1 MKKFQT
7 IGFFL
12 LSVIAIAAFL
22 QSCSKEESPGGPET
36 SLTELRLTSG
46 VVIHSKA
53 SYPQADV
60 QITEGE
66 EVMVYVDRASAE
78 AEQLYSQKMTADGA
92 GNLTGATTMYF
103 PENGDKVNIYALHT
117 NSAAVTAGS
126 FPTTFTHTV
135 STDQTTLD
143 AYVSSDLLY
152 AKAADIAK
160 TVNAVPLQFY
170 HQLSKLRVAIVA
182 KDGIGQEDISEI
194 TINGLKSSADVTL
207 SKEAAP
213 DFLTVTASG
222 DPKPIKIGSDLSSDF
237 SDENIRFNDAII
249 VPQELTAGTEFL
261 KISFAD
267 GKEVTSDLY
276 SGISFASG
284 KQYTIEITL
293 DKGLLSLAT
302 SVSDWVD
309 GEIVPINIDIT
320 SSFDPAFAKEL
331 QTRGYIPDANRILA
345 KDVADITELDVLGTY
360 DAVGELTSLKGIE
373 YFTSLKHLNCNYNKL
388 TSLDLSNNTVL
399 ESLNCA
405 DNELTSLDVSNNTAL
420 WLLNCSSNFLTLLDI
435 SNNVLLN
442 RLYCSSN
449 SLTTLDISS
458 NTSLRNLYCGSNKL
472 TSLNI
477 SNNKDLIELQC
488 SSNLLTELDI
498 SKNTALITLHCSS
511 NLLTKLDI
519 SYNTALRYL
528 GCVFNSLTSLDVS
541 NNAALENLFCGY
553 NSLTSLDIS
562 NNTTLKLF
570 ACHANLLTSLD
581 VSNNTALEHISCSNN
596 SLTSLDV
603 SKNTAL
609 WSLVCNSNKLTSL
622 DVSKNT
628 ALRSLVCNSNK
639 LTTLDVSNNTA
650 LTSLECYDNQLT
662 TLDVSNNTALT
673 SLECYDNQLTTLDV
687 SNNTALKW
695 LHCDSNQLTSLDVS
709 NNTALKWL
717 HCDSNQLTSLD
728 IRNNKLLV
736 NFSCYNNPGD
746 GTEFNVAAW
755 FGNDNIPAD
764 FEFSSQNWTYGDK
777 TISLNFYIPE

>member
-12 LSVIAIAAFL
+12 LSVIAIAVLL

-66 EVMVYVDRASAE
+66 GVMVYVDRASAE

-92 GNLTGATTMYF
+92 GNLTGVTTMYF

-182 KDGIGQEDISEI
+182 KEGIGQEDISEI

-222 DPKPIKIGSDLSSDF
+222 DPKPIKIGSDLSADF

-331 QTRGYIPDANRILA
+331 QTRGYIPDANRIYA
-345 KDVADITELDVLGTY
+345 KDVADITELDVSGRD
-360 DAVGELTSLKGIE
+360 DAIGELTSLKGIE
-373 YFTSLKHLNCNYNKL
+373 YFTSLKKLNCGGNKL
-388 TSLDLSNNTVL
+388 TELNISNNTDL
-399 ESLNCA
+399 E
-405 DNELTSLDVSNNTAL
+405 
-420 WLLNCSSNFLTLLDI
+420 F
-435 SNNVLLN
+435 
-442 RLYCSSN
+442 LYCSSN
-449 SLTTLDISS
+449 ELTTLDIS
-458 NTSLRNLYCGSNKL
+458 
-472 TSLNI
+472 
-477 SNNKDLIELQC
+477 
-488 SSNLLTELDI
+488 
-498 SKNTALITLHCSS
+498 
-511 NLLTKLDI
+511 
-519 SYNTALRYL
+519 
-528 GCVFNSLTSLDVS
+528 
-541 NNAALENLFCGY
+541 
-553 NSLTSLDIS
+553 
-562 NNTTLKLF
+562 
-570 ACHANLLTSLD
+570 
-581 VSNNTALEHISCSNN
+581 NNTALTKLVCTSNF
-596 SLTSLDV
+596 LTSLDV

-609 WSLVCNSNKLTSL
+609 TELWCGFNELTSL
-622 DVSKNT
+622 DVSNNI
-628 ALRSLVCNSNK
+628 ALEYLLCFRNS
-639 LTTLDVSNNTA
+639 
-650 LTSLECYDNQLT
+650 
-662 TLDVSNNTALT
+662 
-673 SLECYDNQLTTLDV
+673 
-687 SNNTALKW
+687 
-695 LHCDSNQLTSLDVS
+695 LTSLDVS
-709 NNTALKWL
+709 NNTALKSL
-717 HCDSNQLTSLD
+717 HCFSNPLTSLD
-728 IRNNKLLV
+728 IKNNTGLMELWCSSTSLTSLDVSKNIALVYLDCDSNSLSDLDISKNTALTHLLCSSNALVSLDISNNKLLEDL
-736 NFSCYNNPGD
+736 SCYDNPGD
-746 GTEFNVAAW
+746 GTQFNVAAW

>member
-12 LSVIAIAAFL
+12 LSVIAIAVLL
-22 QSCSKEESPGGPET
+22 QSCSKEESPDGPET
-36 SLTELRLTSG
+36 SLTKLRLTSG

-66 EVMVYVDRASAE
+66 GVMVYVDRASAE

-92 GNLTGATTMYF
+92 GNLTGTTTMYF

-222 DPKPIKIGSDLSSDF
+222 DPKPIRIGTDLSADF

-309 GEIVPINIDIT
+309 GEMVPINIDIT

-331 QTRGYIPDANRILA
+331 QARGYIPDANRILA

-373 YFTSLKHLNCNYNKL
+373 YFTSLKKLNCGGNKL
-388 TSLDLSNNTVL
+388 TELNISNNTDL
-399 ESLNCA
+399 E
-405 DNELTSLDVSNNTAL
+405 
-420 WLLNCSSNFLTLLDI
+420 F
-435 SNNVLLN
+435 
-442 RLYCSSN
+442 LYCSSN
-449 SLTTLDISS
+449 
-458 NTSLRNLYCGSNKL
+458 
-472 TSLNI
+472 
-477 SNNKDLIELQC
+477 E
-488 SSNLLTELDI
+488 
-498 SKNTALITLHCSS
+498 
-511 NLLTKLDI
+511 
-519 SYNTALRYL
+519 
-528 GCVFNSLTSLDVS
+528 
-541 NNAALENLFCGY
+541 
-553 NSLTSLDIS
+553 
-562 NNTTLKLF
+562 
-570 ACHANLLTSLD
+570 
-581 VSNNTALEHISCSNN
+581 
-596 SLTSLDV
+596 
-603 SKNTAL
+603 
-609 WSLVCNSNKLTSL
+609 
-622 DVSKNT
+622 
-628 ALRSLVCNSNK
+628 

-650 LTSLECYDNQLT
+650 LTKLVCTSNFLTSLDVSKNTALT
-662 TLDVSNNTALT
+662 ELWCGFNELTSLDVSNNIALEYLLCFRN
-673 SLECYDNQLTTLDV
+673 S
-687 SNNTALKW
+687 
-695 LHCDSNQLTSLDVS
+695 LTSLDVS
-709 NNTALKWL
+709 NNTALKSL
-717 HCDSNQLTSLD
+717 HCFSNPLTSLD
-728 IRNNKLLV
+728 IKNNTGLMELWCSSTSLTSLDVSKNIALVYLDCDSNSLSDLDISKNTALTHLLCSSNALVSLDISNNKLLEDLR
-736 NFSCYNNPGD
+736 CYDNPGD
-746 GTEFNVAAW
+746 GTKFNVAAW

-764 FEFSSQNWTYGDK
+764 FEFSYQNWTYGDK

>member
-12 LSVIAIAAFL
+12 LSAIAIAVLL
-22 QSCSKEESPGGPET
+22 QSCSKEESPGGPES
-36 SLTELRLTSG
+36 SLTELCLTSG

-60 QITEGE
+60 QIAEGE
-66 EVMVYVDRASAE
+66 GVMVYVDRASAE

-152 AKAADIAK
+152 AKAADISK

-182 KDGIGQEDISEI
+182 KDGIRHEDISEI

-222 DPKPIKIGSDLSSDF
+222 DPKPIRIGTDLSADF

-309 GEIVPINIDIT
+309 GEMVPINIDIT

-331 QTRGYIPDANRILA
+331 QARGYIPDANRILA

-373 YFTSLKHLNCNYNKL
+373 YFTSLKKLNCGGNKL
-388 TSLDLSNNTVL
+388 TELNISNNTDL
-399 ESLNCA
+399 E
-405 DNELTSLDVSNNTAL
+405 
-420 WLLNCSSNFLTLLDI
+420 F
-435 SNNVLLN
+435 
-442 RLYCSSN
+442 LYCSSN
-449 SLTTLDISS
+449 
-458 NTSLRNLYCGSNKL
+458 
-472 TSLNI
+472 
-477 SNNKDLIELQC
+477 E
-488 SSNLLTELDI
+488 
-498 SKNTALITLHCSS
+498 
-511 NLLTKLDI
+511 
-519 SYNTALRYL
+519 
-528 GCVFNSLTSLDVS
+528 
-541 NNAALENLFCGY
+541 
-553 NSLTSLDIS
+553 
-562 NNTTLKLF
+562 
-570 ACHANLLTSLD
+570 
-581 VSNNTALEHISCSNN
+581 
-596 SLTSLDV
+596 
-603 SKNTAL
+603 
-609 WSLVCNSNKLTSL
+609 
-622 DVSKNT
+622 
-628 ALRSLVCNSNK
+628 

-650 LTSLECYDNQLT
+650 LTKLVCTSNFLTSLDVSKNTALT
-662 TLDVSNNTALT
+662 ELWCGFNELTSLDVSNNIALEYLLCFRN
-673 SLECYDNQLTTLDV
+673 S
-687 SNNTALKW
+687 
-695 LHCDSNQLTSLDVS
+695 LTSLDVS
-709 NNTALKWL
+709 NNTALKSL
-717 HCDSNQLTSLD
+717 HCFSNPLTSLD
-728 IRNNKLLV
+728 IKNNTGLMELWCSSTSLTSLDVSKNIALVYLDCDSNSLSDLDISKNTALTHLLCSSNALVSLDISNNKLLEDLR
-736 NFSCYNNPGD
+736 CYDNPGD
-746 GTEFNVAAW
+746 GTKFNVAAW

-764 FEFSSQNWTYGDK
+764 FEFSYQNWTYGDK

>member
-1 MKKFQT
+1 MKK
-7 IGFFL
+7 ISDYRFFL
-12 LSVIAIAAFL
+12 LSAIAIAAFL

-66 EVMVYVDRASAE
+66 GVMVYVDRASAE

-92 GNLTGATTMYF
+92 GNLTGVTTMYF

-222 DPKPIKIGSDLSSDF
+222 NPKPIKIGSDLSADF

-267 GKEVTSDLY
+267 GKEITSDLY

-293 DKGLLSLAT
+293 DKGMLSLAT

-309 GEIVPINIDIT
+309 GGIVPINNIVIT

-331 QTRGYIPDANRILA
+331 QARGYIPDANRIYA

-373 YFTSLKHLNCNYNKL
+373 YFTSLKHLHCNYNKL
-388 TSLDLSNNTVL
+388 TSLDLSNNTAL
-399 ESLNCA
+399 ERLNCA

-420 WLLNCSSNFLTLLDI
+420 TDLFCSDNQ
-435 SNNVLLN
+435 
-442 RLYCSSN
+442 
-449 SLTTLDISS
+449 
-458 NTSLRNLYCGSNKL
+458 L
-472 TSLNI
+472 TSLNV
-477 SNNKDLIELQC
+477 SN
-488 SSNLLTELDI
+488 
-498 SKNTALITLHCSS
+498 NTALEWLSCSD
-511 NLLTKLDI
+511 NQ
-519 SYNTALRYL
+519 
-528 GCVFNSLTSLDVS
+528 
-541 NNAALENLFCGY
+541 
-553 NSLTSLDIS
+553 
-562 NNTTLKLF
+562 
-570 ACHANLLTSLD
+570 LTSLD
-581 VSNNTALEHISCSNN
+581 VSNNTALE
-596 SLTSLDV
+596 
-603 SKNTAL
+603 
-609 WSLVCNSNKLTSL
+609 
-622 DVSKNT
+622 
-628 ALRSLVCNSNK
+628 
-639 LTTLDVSNNTA
+639 
-650 LTSLECYDNQLT
+650 
-662 TLDVSNNTALT
+662 
-673 SLECYDNQLTTLDV
+673 
-687 SNNTALKW
+687 W

-709 NNTALKWL
+709 NNTALTHLNCSFNQLATLDISSNTALTSLWCYDNKLTSLDISSNTTLTGLNCSDNQLTSLDVSNNTALEWL
-717 HCDSNQLTSLD
+717 NCDSNQLTTLD
-728 IRNNKLLV
+728 ISNNIALINLDC
-736 NFSCYNNPGD
+736 SDNPGD
-746 GTEFNVAAW
+746 GTQFNVAAW

-764 FEFSSQNWTYGDK
+764 FEFSYQSWIYDDK

>member
-66 EVMVYVDRASAE
+66 GVMVYVDRASAE

-182 KDGIGQEDISEI
+182 KEGIGQEDISEI

-222 DPKPIKIGSDLSSDF
+222 DPKPIKIGSDLSADF

-345 KDVADITELDVLGTY
+345 KDVADITELDVSGTF

-388 TSLDLSNNTVL
+388 TSLDLSNNTAL

-449 SLTTLDISS
+449 SLTTLE
-458 NTSLRNLYCGSNKL
+458 
-472 TSLNI
+472 I

-498 SKNTALITLHCSS
+498 SSNTD
-511 NLLTKLDI
+511 LTVLYCN
-519 SYNTALRYL
+519 YNK
-528 GCVFNSLTSLDVS
+528 LTSLDVS

-562 NNTTLKLF
+562 NNTTLKFF

-581 VSNNTALEHISCSNN
+581 VSNNTALELISCSNN

-609 WSLVCNSNKLTSL
+609 TSL
-622 DVSKNT
+622 N
-628 ALRSLVCNSNK
+628 
-639 LTTLDVSNNTA
+639 
-650 LTSLECYDNQLT
+650 
-662 TLDVSNNTALT
+662 
-673 SLECYDNQLTTLDV
+673 CYDNQLTTLDV

-695 LHCDSNQLTSLDVS
+695 LHCYSNQLTTLDVS
-709 NNTALKWL
+709 NNTALEWL
-717 HCDSNQLTSLD
+717 HCYSNQLTTLDVSNNTALTDLYCYSNQLTSLD
-728 IRNNKLLV
+728 ISNNIALSNLD
-736 NFSCYNNPGD
+736 CADNPGD
-746 GTEFNVAAW
+746 GTKFNVAAW

-764 FEFSSQNWTYGDK
+764 FEFSYQSWTYNDK
-777 TISLNFYIPE
+777 IISLNFYIPE

>member
-1 MKKFQT
+1 MKKIQT

-12 LSVIAIAAFL
+12 LSVIAIAVLL

-66 EVMVYVDRASAE
+66 GVMVYVDRASAE

-92 GNLTGATTMYF
+92 GNLTGVTTMYF

-182 KDGIGQEDISEI
+182 KEGIGQEDISEI

-222 DPKPIKIGSDLSSDF
+222 DPKPIKIGSDLSADF

-331 QTRGYIPDANRILA
+331 QTRGYIPDANRIYA
-345 KDVADITELDVLGTY
+345 KDVADITELDVSGRD
-360 DAVGELTSLKGIE
+360 DAIGELTSLKGIE
-373 YFTSLKHLNCNYNKL
+373 YFTSLKKLNCGGNKL
-388 TSLDLSNNTVL
+388 TELNISNNTDL
-399 ESLNCA
+399 E
-405 DNELTSLDVSNNTAL
+405 
-420 WLLNCSSNFLTLLDI
+420 F
-435 SNNVLLN
+435 
-442 RLYCSSN
+442 LYCSSN
-449 SLTTLDISS
+449 ELTTLDIS
-458 NTSLRNLYCGSNKL
+458 
-472 TSLNI
+472 
-477 SNNKDLIELQC
+477 
-488 SSNLLTELDI
+488 
-498 SKNTALITLHCSS
+498 
-511 NLLTKLDI
+511 
-519 SYNTALRYL
+519 
-528 GCVFNSLTSLDVS
+528 
-541 NNAALENLFCGY
+541 
-553 NSLTSLDIS
+553 
-562 NNTTLKLF
+562 
-570 ACHANLLTSLD
+570 
-581 VSNNTALEHISCSNN
+581 NNTALTKLVCTSNF
-596 SLTSLDV
+596 LTSLDV

-609 WSLVCNSNKLTSL
+609 TELWCGFNELTSL
-622 DVSKNT
+622 DVSNNI
-628 ALRSLVCNSNK
+628 ALEYLLCFRNS
-639 LTTLDVSNNTA
+639 
-650 LTSLECYDNQLT
+650 
-662 TLDVSNNTALT
+662 
-673 SLECYDNQLTTLDV
+673 
-687 SNNTALKW
+687 
-695 LHCDSNQLTSLDVS
+695 LTSLDVS
-709 NNTALKWL
+709 NNTALKSL
-717 HCDSNQLTSLD
+717 HCFSNPLTSLD
-728 IRNNKLLV
+728 IKNNTGLMELWCSSTSLTSLDVSKNIALVYLDCDSNSLSDLDISKNTALTHLLCSSNALVSLDISNNKLLEDL
-736 NFSCYNNPGD
+736 SCYDNPGD
-746 GTEFNVAAW
+746 GTQFNVAAW

>member
-1 MKKFQT
+1 MKK
-7 IGFFL
+7 ISDYRFFL
-12 LSVIAIAAFL
+12 LSAIAIAAFL

-66 EVMVYVDRASAE
+66 WVMVYVDRASAE

-182 KDGIGQEDISEI
+182 KEGIGQEDISEI

-222 DPKPIKIGSDLSSDF
+222 DPQPIKIGTDLSADF

-388 TSLDLSNNTVL
+388 TSLDLSNNTAL

-449 SLTTLDISS
+449 SLTTLE
-458 NTSLRNLYCGSNKL
+458 
-472 TSLNI
+472 I

-498 SKNTALITLHCSS
+498 SNNAALE
-511 NLLTKLDI
+511 NLF
-519 SYNTALRYL
+519 
-528 GCVFNSLTSLDVS
+528 CVLNSLTSLDVS

-562 NNTTLKLF
+562 NNTTLKFF

-581 VSNNTALEHISCSNN
+581 VSNNTALELISCSNN

-609 WSLVCNSNKLTSL
+609 TSL
-622 DVSKNT
+622 N
-628 ALRSLVCNSNK
+628 
-639 LTTLDVSNNTA
+639 
-650 LTSLECYDNQLT
+650 CYDNQLT

-673 SLECYDNQLTTLDV
+673 SLQCYDNQLTTLDV
-687 SNNTALKW
+687 SNNTALTD
-695 LHCDSNQLTSLDVS
+695 LYCYSNQLTSLDIS
-709 NNTALKWL
+709 SCTMMYKLL
-717 HCDSNQLTSLD
+717 CSSNQLTSLD
-728 IRNNKLLV
+728 IRNNKLLEDL
-736 NFSCYNNPGD
+736 SCYDNPGD
-746 GTEFNVAAW
+746 GTQFNVAAW

>member
-1 MKKFQT
+1 MKK
-7 IGFFL
+7 ISDYRFFL
-12 LSVIAIAAFL
+12 LSAIAIAAFL

-66 EVMVYVDRASAE
+66 GVMVYVDRASAE

-222 DPKPIKIGSDLSSDF
+222 DPKPIKIGSDLSADF

-309 GEIVPINIDIT
+309 GGIVPINNIDIT
-320 SSFDPAFAKEL
+320 SSFDPAFVKEL
-331 QTRGYIPDANRILA
+331 QARGYIPDANRIYA
-345 KDVADITELDVLGTY
+345 KDVADITELDVSGTF
-360 DAVGELTSLKGIE
+360 DAVGELTSLMGIE
-373 YFTSLKHLNCNYNKL
+373 YFTSLKKLNCNGNQ
-388 TSLDLSNNTVL
+388 
-399 ESLNCA
+399 
-405 DNELTSLDVSNNTAL
+405 
-420 WLLNCSSNFLTLLDI
+420 
-435 SNNVLLN
+435 
-442 RLYCSSN
+442 
-449 SLTTLDISS
+449 LTTLDIS
-458 NTSLRNLYCGSNKL
+458 
-472 TSLNI
+472 
-477 SNNKDLIELQC
+477 
-488 SSNLLTELDI
+488 
-498 SKNTALITLHCSS
+498 
-511 NLLTKLDI
+511 
-519 SYNTALRYL
+519 
-528 GCVFNSLTSLDVS
+528 
-541 NNAALENLFCGY
+541 
-553 NSLTSLDIS
+553 
-562 NNTTLKLF
+562 
-570 ACHANLLTSLD
+570 
-581 VSNNTALEHISCSNN
+581 
-596 SLTSLDV
+596 
-603 SKNTAL
+603 
-609 WSLVCNSNKLTSL
+609 
-622 DVSKNT
+622 
-628 ALRSLVCNSNK
+628 
-639 LTTLDVSNNTA
+639 NNTA
-650 LTSLECYDNQLT
+650 LTDLSCYDNQLT

-673 SLECYDNQLTTLDV
+673 LLRCASNQLTSLDISSNTALEYLQCFNNQLTSLDV
-687 SNNTALKW
+687 SNNTALTDLVCSSNKLTSLDVSNNTALEW
-695 LHCDSNQLTSLDVS
+695 LQCASNQLTSLDVS
-709 NNTALKWL
+709 NNTALIDL
-717 HCDSNQLTSLD
+717 HCASNQLTSLD
-728 IRNNKLLV
+728 ISNNTALKTLGCSSNKLTSLDISSNTTLTVLNCSDNQLTSLDVSNDTALTSLQCYDNQLTSLDVSNNTALEWLHCYYNQLTTLDVSNNTALEWLQCYANQLTSLDISNNKLLEDL
-736 NFSCYNNPGD
+736 SCYDNPGD
-746 GTEFNVAAW
+746 GTQFNVAAW

>member
-1 MKKFQT
+1 MKK
-7 IGFFL
+7 ISDYRFFL
-12 LSVIAIAAFL
+12 LSAIAIAAFL

-60 QITEGE
+60 QIAEGE
-66 EVMVYVDRASAE
+66 GVMVYVDRASTE

-182 KDGIGQEDISEI
+182 KEGIRQEDISEI

-222 DPKPIKIGSDLSSDF
+222 DPQPIKIGTDLSADF

-331 QTRGYIPDANRILA
+331 QARGYIPDANRILA
-345 KDVADITELDVLGTY
+345 KDVADITELDVLGTS

-373 YFTSLKHLNCNYNKL
+373 YFTSLKKLNCGGNKL
-388 TSLDLSNNTVL
+388 TELNISNNTDL
-399 ESLNCA
+399 E
-405 DNELTSLDVSNNTAL
+405 
-420 WLLNCSSNFLTLLDI
+420 F
-435 SNNVLLN
+435 
-442 RLYCSSN
+442 LYCSSN
-449 SLTTLDISS
+449 
-458 NTSLRNLYCGSNKL
+458 
-472 TSLNI
+472 
-477 SNNKDLIELQC
+477 E
-488 SSNLLTELDI
+488 
-498 SKNTALITLHCSS
+498 
-511 NLLTKLDI
+511 
-519 SYNTALRYL
+519 
-528 GCVFNSLTSLDVS
+528 
-541 NNAALENLFCGY
+541 
-553 NSLTSLDIS
+553 
-562 NNTTLKLF
+562 
-570 ACHANLLTSLD
+570 
-581 VSNNTALEHISCSNN
+581 
-596 SLTSLDV
+596 
-603 SKNTAL
+603 
-609 WSLVCNSNKLTSL
+609 
-622 DVSKNT
+622 
-628 ALRSLVCNSNK
+628 

-650 LTSLECYDNQLT
+650 LTKLVCTSNFLTSLDVSKNTALT
-662 TLDVSNNTALT
+662 ELWCGFNELTSLDVSNNIALEYLLCFRN
-673 SLECYDNQLTTLDV
+673 S
-687 SNNTALKW
+687 
-695 LHCDSNQLTSLDVS
+695 LTSLDVS
-709 NNTALKWL
+709 NNTALKSL
-717 HCDSNQLTSLD
+717 HCFSNPLTSLD
-728 IRNNKLLV
+728 IKNNTGLMELWCSSTSLTSLDVSKNIALVYLDCDSNSLSDLDISKNTALTHLLCSSNALVSLDISNNKLLEDLR
-736 NFSCYNNPGD
+736 CYDNPGD
-746 GTEFNVAAW
+746 GTKFNVAAW

-764 FEFSSQNWTYGDK
+764 FEFSYQNWTYGDK

>member
-1 MKKFQT
+1 
-7 IGFFL
+7 
-12 LSVIAIAAFL
+12 
-22 QSCSKEESPGGPET
+22 
-36 SLTELRLTSG
+36 
-46 VVIHSKA
+46 
-53 SYPQADV
+53 
-60 QITEGE
+60 
-66 EVMVYVDRASAE
+66 MVYVDRASAE

-152 AKAADIAK
+152 AKAADISK

-207 SKEAAP
+207 SKEAVP

-222 DPKPIKIGSDLSSDF
+222 DPKPIRIGTDLSADF

-284 KQYTIEITL
+284 KQYTIEIIL

-309 GEIVPINIDIT
+309 GEMVPINIDIT

-331 QTRGYIPDANRILA
+331 QARGYIPDANRILA
-345 KDVADITELDVLGTY
+345 KDVADITELDVLGTS

-373 YFTSLKHLNCNYNKL
+373 YFTSLKKLNCGGNKL
-388 TSLDLSNNTVL
+388 TELNISNNTDL
-399 ESLNCA
+399 E
-405 DNELTSLDVSNNTAL
+405 
-420 WLLNCSSNFLTLLDI
+420 F
-435 SNNVLLN
+435 
-442 RLYCSSN
+442 LYCSSN
-449 SLTTLDISS
+449 
-458 NTSLRNLYCGSNKL
+458 
-472 TSLNI
+472 
-477 SNNKDLIELQC
+477 E
-488 SSNLLTELDI
+488 
-498 SKNTALITLHCSS
+498 
-511 NLLTKLDI
+511 
-519 SYNTALRYL
+519 
-528 GCVFNSLTSLDVS
+528 
-541 NNAALENLFCGY
+541 
-553 NSLTSLDIS
+553 
-562 NNTTLKLF
+562 
-570 ACHANLLTSLD
+570 
-581 VSNNTALEHISCSNN
+581 
-596 SLTSLDV
+596 
-603 SKNTAL
+603 
-609 WSLVCNSNKLTSL
+609 
-622 DVSKNT
+622 
-628 ALRSLVCNSNK
+628 

-650 LTSLECYDNQLT
+650 LTKLVCTSNFLTSLDVSKNTALT
-662 TLDVSNNTALT
+662 ELWCGFNELTSLDVSNNIALEYLLCFRN
-673 SLECYDNQLTTLDV
+673 S
-687 SNNTALKW
+687 
-695 LHCDSNQLTSLDVS
+695 LTSLDVS
-709 NNTALKWL
+709 NNTALKSL
-717 HCDSNQLTSLD
+717 HCFSNPLTSLD
-728 IRNNKLLV
+728 IKNNTGLMELWCSSTSLTSLDVSKNIALVYLDCDSNSLSDLDISKNTALTHLLCSSNALVSLDISNNKLLEDLR
-736 NFSCYNNPGD
+736 CYDNPGD
-746 GTEFNVAAW
+746 GTKFNVAAW

-764 FEFSSQNWTYGDK
+764 FEFSYQNWTYGDK

>member
-12 LSVIAIAAFL
+12 LSVIAIAVLL

-66 EVMVYVDRASAE
+66 GVMVYVDRASAE

-182 KDGIGQEDISEI
+182 KEGIGQEDISEI

-222 DPKPIKIGSDLSSDF
+222 DPKPIKIGSDLSADF

-261 KISFAD
+261 KISFTD

-309 GEIVPINIDIT
+309 GGIVPINNIDIT

-331 QTRGYIPDANRILA
+331 QARGYIPDANRIST
-345 KDVADITELDVLGTY
+345 KDVADITELDVSGTF
-360 DAVGELTSLKGIE
+360 DAVGELTSLMGIE

-388 TSLDLSNNTVL
+388 TSLDLSNNTAL
-399 ESLNCA
+399 ERLNCA

-449 SLTTLDISS
+449 SLTTLE
-458 NTSLRNLYCGSNKL
+458 
-472 TSLNI
+472 I

-498 SKNTALITLHCSS
+498 SNNAALE
-511 NLLTKLDI
+511 NLF
-519 SYNTALRYL
+519 
-528 GCVFNSLTSLDVS
+528 CVLNSLTSLDVS

-562 NNTTLKLF
+562 NNTTLKFF

-581 VSNNTALEHISCSNN
+581 VSNNTALELISCSNN

-609 WSLVCNSNKLTSL
+609 TSL
-622 DVSKNT
+622 N
-628 ALRSLVCNSNK
+628 
-639 LTTLDVSNNTA
+639 
-650 LTSLECYDNQLT
+650 CYDNQLT

-673 SLECYDNQLTTLDV
+673 SLQCYDNQLTTLDV
-687 SNNTALKW
+687 SNNTALTD
-695 LHCDSNQLTSLDVS
+695 LYCYSNQLTSLDIS
-709 NNTALKWL
+709 SCTMMYKLL
-717 HCDSNQLTSLD
+717 CSSNQLTSLD
-728 IRNNKLLV
+728 IRNNKLLEDL
-736 NFSCYNNPGD
+736 SCYDNPGD
-746 GTEFNVAAW
+746 GTQFNVAAW

>member
-66 EVMVYVDRASAE
+66 GVMVYVDRASAE

-182 KDGIGQEDISEI
+182 KEGIGQEDISEI

-222 DPKPIKIGSDLSSDF
+222 DPKPIKIGSDLSADF

-345 KDVADITELDVLGTY
+345 KDVADITELDVSGTF

-388 TSLDLSNNTVL
+388 TSLDLSNNTAL

-449 SLTTLDISS
+449 SLTTLE
-458 NTSLRNLYCGSNKL
+458 
-472 TSLNI
+472 I

-498 SKNTALITLHCSS
+498 SSNTD
-511 NLLTKLDI
+511 LTVLYCN
-519 SYNTALRYL
+519 YNK
-528 GCVFNSLTSLDVS
+528 LTSLDVS

-562 NNTTLKLF
+562 NNTTLKFF

-581 VSNNTALEHISCSNN
+581 VSNNTALELISCSNN

-609 WSLVCNSNKLTSL
+609 TSL
-622 DVSKNT
+622 N
-628 ALRSLVCNSNK
+628 
-639 LTTLDVSNNTA
+639 
-650 LTSLECYDNQLT
+650 
-662 TLDVSNNTALT
+662 
-673 SLECYDNQLTTLDV
+673 CYDNQLTTLDV

-695 LHCDSNQLTSLDVS
+695 LHCYSNQLTTLDVS
-709 NNTALKWL
+709 NNTALTSLQCYDNQLTTLDVSNNTALEWL
-717 HCDSNQLTSLD
+717 HCYSNQLTTLDVSNNTALTDLYCYSNQLTSLD
-728 IRNNKLLV
+728 ISNNIALSNLD
-736 NFSCYNNPGD
+736 CADNPGD
-746 GTEFNVAAW
+746 GTKFNVAAW

-764 FEFSSQNWTYGDK
+764 FEFSYQSWTYNDK
-777 TISLNFYIPE
+777 IISLNFYIPE

>member
-12 LSVIAIAAFL
+12 LSVIAIAVLL
-22 QSCSKEESPGGPET
+22 QSCSKEESPGGPES

-60 QITEGE
+60 QIAEGE
-66 EVMVYVDRASAE
+66 GVMVYVDRASAE

-135 STDQTTLD
+135 SADQTTLD

-182 KDGIGQEDISEI
+182 KEGIRQEDISEI

-222 DPKPIKIGSDLSSDF
+222 DPQPIKIGTDLSADF

-261 KISFAD
+261 KISFTD
-267 GKEVTSDLY
+267 GKELTSDLY
-276 SGISFASG
+276 SGISFAGG

-309 GEIVPINIDIT
+309 GGIVPINNIDIT

-331 QTRGYIPDANRILA
+331 QARGYIPDANRIYA
-345 KDVADITELDVLGTY
+345 KDVADITELDVSGTY

-373 YFTSLKHLNCNYNKL
+373 YFTSLKRLRCFYN
-388 TSLDLSNNTVL
+388 
-399 ESLNCA
+399 
-405 DNELTSLDVSNNTAL
+405 
-420 WLLNCSSNFLTLLDI
+420 
-435 SNNVLLN
+435 
-442 RLYCSSN
+442 
-449 SLTTLDISS
+449 
-458 NTSLRNLYCGSNKL
+458 
-472 TSLNI
+472 
-477 SNNKDLIELQC
+477 Q
-488 SSNLLTELDI
+488 
-498 SKNTALITLHCSS
+498 
-511 NLLTKLDI
+511 
-519 SYNTALRYL
+519 
-528 GCVFNSLTSLDVS
+528 
-541 NNAALENLFCGY
+541 
-553 NSLTSLDIS
+553 LTSLDIS
-562 NNTTLKLF
+562 NNT
-570 ACHANLLTSLD
+570 
-581 VSNNTALEHISCSNN
+581 
-596 SLTSLDV
+596 
-603 SKNTAL
+603 
-609 WSLVCNSNKLTSL
+609 
-622 DVSKNT
+622 
-628 ALRSLVCNSNK
+628 
-639 LTTLDVSNNTA
+639 A
-650 LTSLECYDNQLT
+650 LTSLSCYSNQLT
-662 TLDVSNNTALT
+662 TLDVSSNTALE
-673 SLECYDNQLTTLDV
+673 LLD
-687 SNNTALKW
+687 
-695 LHCDSNQLTSLDVS
+695 
-709 NNTALKWL
+709 
-717 HCDSNQLTSLD
+717 CDSNQLTSLD
-728 IRNNKLLV
+728 ISNNTALTLLW
-736 NFSCYNNPGD
+736 CYDNPGD
-746 GTEFNVAAW
+746 GTQFNVAAW
-755 FGNDNIPAD
+755 FGNDNIPAN
-764 FEFSSQNWTYGDK
+764 FNSPQSWTYSDK

>member
-1 MKKFQT
+1 MKK
-7 IGFFL
+7 ISDYRFFL
-12 LSVIAIAAFL
+12 LSAIAIAVLL

-36 SLTELRLTSG
+36 SITELRLTSG

-66 EVMVYVDRASAE
+66 GVMVYVDRASAE

-182 KDGIGQEDISEI
+182 KEGIGQEDISEI

-222 DPKPIKIGSDLSSDF
+222 DPKPIKIGSDLSADF

-373 YFTSLKHLNCNYNKL
+373 YFTSLKKLNCGGNKL
-388 TSLDLSNNTVL
+388 TELNISNNTDL
-399 ESLNCA
+399 E
-405 DNELTSLDVSNNTAL
+405 
-420 WLLNCSSNFLTLLDI
+420 F
-435 SNNVLLN
+435 
-442 RLYCSSN
+442 LYCSSN
-449 SLTTLDISS
+449 
-458 NTSLRNLYCGSNKL
+458 
-472 TSLNI
+472 
-477 SNNKDLIELQC
+477 E
-488 SSNLLTELDI
+488 
-498 SKNTALITLHCSS
+498 
-511 NLLTKLDI
+511 
-519 SYNTALRYL
+519 
-528 GCVFNSLTSLDVS
+528 
-541 NNAALENLFCGY
+541 
-553 NSLTSLDIS
+553 
-562 NNTTLKLF
+562 
-570 ACHANLLTSLD
+570 
-581 VSNNTALEHISCSNN
+581 
-596 SLTSLDV
+596 
-603 SKNTAL
+603 
-609 WSLVCNSNKLTSL
+609 
-622 DVSKNT
+622 
-628 ALRSLVCNSNK
+628 

-650 LTSLECYDNQLT
+650 LTKLVCTSNFLTSLDVSKNTALT
-662 TLDVSNNTALT
+662 ELWCGFNELTSLDVSNNIALEYLLCFRN
-673 SLECYDNQLTTLDV
+673 S
-687 SNNTALKW
+687 
-695 LHCDSNQLTSLDVS
+695 LTSLDVS
-709 NNTALKWL
+709 NNTALKSL
-717 HCDSNQLTSLD
+717 HCFSNPLTSLD
-728 IRNNKLLV
+728 IKNNTGLMELWCSSTSLTSLDVSKNIALVYLDCDSNSLSDLDISKNTALTHLLCSSNALVSLDISNNKLLEDLR
-736 NFSCYNNPGD
+736 CYDNPGD
-746 GTEFNVAAW
+746 GTKFNVAAW

-764 FEFSSQNWTYGDK
+764 FEFSYQNWTYGDK

>member
-12 LSVIAIAAFL
+12 LSVIAIAVLL
-22 QSCSKEESPGGPET
+22 QSCSKEESPDGPET

-66 EVMVYVDRASAE
+66 GVMVYVDRASAE

-92 GNLTGATTMYF
+92 GNLTGVTTMYF

-222 DPKPIKIGSDLSSDF
+222 DPKPIKIGSDLSADF

-320 SSFDPAFAKEL
+320 SSFDPVFAKEL
-331 QTRGYIPDANRILA
+331 QARGYIPDANRIYA
-345 KDVADITELDVLGTY
+345 KDVADITELDVSGRD
-360 DAVGELTSLKGIE
+360 DAIGGLTSLKGIE
-373 YFTSLKHLNCNYNKL
+373 YFTSLKKLNCGGNKL
-388 TSLDLSNNTVL
+388 TELNISNNTDL
-399 ESLNCA
+399 E
-405 DNELTSLDVSNNTAL
+405 
-420 WLLNCSSNFLTLLDI
+420 F
-435 SNNVLLN
+435 
-442 RLYCSSN
+442 LYCSSN
-449 SLTTLDISS
+449 ELTTLDIS
-458 NTSLRNLYCGSNKL
+458 
-472 TSLNI
+472 
-477 SNNKDLIELQC
+477 
-488 SSNLLTELDI
+488 
-498 SKNTALITLHCSS
+498 
-511 NLLTKLDI
+511 
-519 SYNTALRYL
+519 
-528 GCVFNSLTSLDVS
+528 
-541 NNAALENLFCGY
+541 
-553 NSLTSLDIS
+553 
-562 NNTTLKLF
+562 
-570 ACHANLLTSLD
+570 
-581 VSNNTALEHISCSNN
+581 NNTALTKLVCTSNF
-596 SLTSLDV
+596 LTSLDV

-609 WSLVCNSNKLTSL
+609 TELWCGFNELTSL
-622 DVSKNT
+622 DVSNNI
-628 ALRSLVCNSNK
+628 ALEYLLCFRNS
-639 LTTLDVSNNTA
+639 
-650 LTSLECYDNQLT
+650 
-662 TLDVSNNTALT
+662 
-673 SLECYDNQLTTLDV
+673 
-687 SNNTALKW
+687 
-695 LHCDSNQLTSLDVS
+695 LTSLDVS
-709 NNTALKWL
+709 NNTALKSL
-717 HCDSNQLTSLD
+717 HCFSNPLTSLD
-728 IRNNKLLV
+728 IKNNTGLMELWCSSTSLTSLDVSKNIALVYLDCDSNSLSDLDISKNTALTHLLCSSNALVSLDISNNKLLEDLR
-736 NFSCYNNPGD
+736 CYDNPGD
-746 GTEFNVAAW
+746 GTKFNVAAW

-764 FEFSSQNWTYGDK
+764 FEFSYQNWTYGDK

>member
-12 LSVIAIAAFL
+12 LSVIAIAVLL

-66 EVMVYVDRASAE
+66 GVMVYVDRASAE

-92 GNLTGATTMYF
+92 GNLTGVTTMYF

-182 KDGIGQEDISEI
+182 KEGIGQEDISEI

-222 DPKPIKIGSDLSSDF
+222 DPKPIKIGSDLSADF

-331 QTRGYIPDANRILA
+331 QTRGYIPDANRIYA
-345 KDVADITELDVLGTY
+345 KDVADITELDVSGRD
-360 DAVGELTSLKGIE
+360 DAIGELTSLKGIE
-373 YFTSLKHLNCNYNKL
+373 YFTSLKKLNCGGNKL
-388 TSLDLSNNTVL
+388 TELNISNNTDL
-399 ESLNCA
+399 E
-405 DNELTSLDVSNNTAL
+405 
-420 WLLNCSSNFLTLLDI
+420 F
-435 SNNVLLN
+435 
-442 RLYCSSN
+442 LYCSSN
-449 SLTTLDISS
+449 ELTTLDIS
-458 NTSLRNLYCGSNKL
+458 
-472 TSLNI
+472 
-477 SNNKDLIELQC
+477 
-488 SSNLLTELDI
+488 
-498 SKNTALITLHCSS
+498 
-511 NLLTKLDI
+511 
-519 SYNTALRYL
+519 
-528 GCVFNSLTSLDVS
+528 
-541 NNAALENLFCGY
+541 
-553 NSLTSLDIS
+553 
-562 NNTTLKLF
+562 
-570 ACHANLLTSLD
+570 
-581 VSNNTALEHISCSNN
+581 NNTALTKLVCTSNF
-596 SLTSLDV
+596 LTSLDV

-609 WSLVCNSNKLTSL
+609 TELWCGFNELTSL
-622 DVSKNT
+622 DVSNNI
-628 ALRSLVCNSNK
+628 ALEYLLCFRNS
-639 LTTLDVSNNTA
+639 
-650 LTSLECYDNQLT
+650 
-662 TLDVSNNTALT
+662 
-673 SLECYDNQLTTLDV
+673 
-687 SNNTALKW
+687 
-695 LHCDSNQLTSLDVS
+695 LTSLDVS
-709 NNTALKWL
+709 NNTALKSL
-717 HCDSNQLTSLD
+717 HCFSNPLTSLD
-728 IRNNKLLV
+728 IKNNTGLMELWCSSTSLTSLDVSKNIALVYLDCDSNSLSDLDISKNTALTHLLCSSNALVSLDISNNKLLEDL
-736 NFSCYNNPGD
+736 SCYDNPGD
-746 GTEFNVAAW
+746 GTQFNVAAW

-764 FEFSSQNWTYGDK
+764 FEFSYQSWIYDDK

>member
-12 LSVIAIAAFL
+12 LSVIAIAVLL
-22 QSCSKEESPGGPET
+22 QSCSKEESPGGPES
-36 SLTELRLTSG
+36 SLTELCLTSG

-66 EVMVYVDRASAE
+66 GVMVYVDRASAE

-152 AKAADIAK
+152 AKAADISK

-182 KDGIGQEDISEI
+182 KDGIRHEDISEI

-222 DPKPIKIGSDLSSDF
+222 DPKPIRIGTDLSADF

-320 SSFDPAFAKEL
+320 SSFDPVFAKEL
-331 QTRGYIPDANRILA
+331 QARGYIPDANRILA
-345 KDVADITELDVLGTY
+345 KDVADITELDVSGTY
-360 DAVGELTSLKGIE
+360 NAVGELTFLKGIE
-373 YFTSLKHLNCNYNKL
+373 YFTSLKRLSCGDNK
-388 TSLDLSNNTVL
+388 
-399 ESLNCA
+399 
-405 DNELTSLDVSNNTAL
+405 
-420 WLLNCSSNFLTLLDI
+420 
-435 SNNVLLN
+435 
-442 RLYCSSN
+442 
-449 SLTTLDISS
+449 
-458 NTSLRNLYCGSNKL
+458 
-472 TSLNI
+472 
-477 SNNKDLIELQC
+477 
-488 SSNLLTELDI
+488 
-498 SKNTALITLHCSS
+498 
-511 NLLTKLDI
+511 
-519 SYNTALRYL
+519 
-528 GCVFNSLTSLDVS
+528 
-541 NNAALENLFCGY
+541 
-553 NSLTSLDIS
+553 
-562 NNTTLKLF
+562 
-570 ACHANLLTSLD
+570 LTSLD
-581 VSNNTALEHISCSNN
+581 VSNNTALE
-596 SLTSLDV
+596 
-603 SKNTAL
+603 
-609 WSLVCNSNKLTSL
+609 W
-622 DVSKNT
+622 
-628 ALRSLVCNSNK
+628 
-639 LTTLDVSNNTA
+639 
-650 LTSLECYDNQLT
+650 LECFN
-662 TLDVSNNTALT
+662 
-673 SLECYDNQLTTLDV
+673 
-687 SNNTALKW
+687 
-695 LHCDSNQLTSLDVS
+695 NQLTSLDVS
-709 NNTALKWL
+709 NNTALTYL
-717 HCDSNQLTSLD
+717 SCGFNQLTTLDVGNNTALTDLSCSDNQLTSLNVSNNTALTSLYCEYNQLTSLD
-728 IRNNKLLV
+728 VSNNTALTYLHCSSNKLTSLDISNNKLLEDLT
-736 NFSCYNNPGD
+736 CYDNPGD
-746 GTEFNVAAW
+746 GTKFNVAAW

-764 FEFSSQNWTYGDK
+764 FEFSSQNWTYDDK
-777 TISLNFYIPE
+777 TISMNFYIPE

>member
-1 MKKFQT
+1 
-7 IGFFL
+7 
-12 LSVIAIAAFL
+12 
-22 QSCSKEESPGGPET
+22 
-36 SLTELRLTSG
+36 
-46 VVIHSKA
+46 
-53 SYPQADV
+53 
-60 QITEGE
+60 
-66 EVMVYVDRASAE
+66 MVYVDRASAE
-78 AEQLYSQKMTADGA
+78 AEQLYRQKMTADGA

-222 DPKPIKIGSDLSSDF
+222 DPKPIKIGSDLSADF

-309 GEIVPINIDIT
+309 GGIVPINNIDIT

-331 QTRGYIPDANRILA
+331 QARGYIPDANRIYA
-345 KDVADITELDVLGTY
+345 KDVADITELDVSGTF
-360 DAVGELTSLKGIE
+360 DAVGELTSLMGIE
-373 YFTSLKHLNCNYNKL
+373 YFTSLKKLNCNGNQ
-388 TSLDLSNNTVL
+388 
-399 ESLNCA
+399 
-405 DNELTSLDVSNNTAL
+405 
-420 WLLNCSSNFLTLLDI
+420 
-435 SNNVLLN
+435 
-442 RLYCSSN
+442 
-449 SLTTLDISS
+449 LTTLDIS
-458 NTSLRNLYCGSNKL
+458 
-472 TSLNI
+472 
-477 SNNKDLIELQC
+477 
-488 SSNLLTELDI
+488 
-498 SKNTALITLHCSS
+498 
-511 NLLTKLDI
+511 
-519 SYNTALRYL
+519 
-528 GCVFNSLTSLDVS
+528 
-541 NNAALENLFCGY
+541 
-553 NSLTSLDIS
+553 
-562 NNTTLKLF
+562 
-570 ACHANLLTSLD
+570 
-581 VSNNTALEHISCSNN
+581 
-596 SLTSLDV
+596 
-603 SKNTAL
+603 
-609 WSLVCNSNKLTSL
+609 
-622 DVSKNT
+622 
-628 ALRSLVCNSNK
+628 
-639 LTTLDVSNNTA
+639 NNTA
-650 LTSLECYDNQLT
+650 LTDLSCYDNQLT

-673 SLECYDNQLTTLDV
+673 LLRCASNQLTSLDISSNTALEYLQCFNNQLTSLDV
-687 SNNTALKW
+687 SNNTALTDLVCSSNKLTSLDVSNNTALEW
-695 LHCDSNQLTSLDVS
+695 LQCASNQLTSLDVS
-709 NNTALKWL
+709 NNTALEWL
-717 HCDSNQLTSLD
+717 HCYYNQLTTLDVSNNTALEWLQCYANQLTSLD
-728 IRNNKLLV
+728 ISNNKLLEDL
-736 NFSCYNNPGD
+736 SCYDNPGD
-746 GTEFNVAAW
+746 GTQFNVAAW

>member
-12 LSVIAIAAFL
+12 LSVIAIAVLL
-22 QSCSKEESPGGPET
+22 QSCSKEESPDGPES
-36 SLTELRLTSG
+36 SLTELCLTSG

-60 QITEGE
+60 QIAEGE
-66 EVMVYVDRASAE
+66 GVMVYVDRASAE

-222 DPKPIKIGSDLSSDF
+222 DPKPIKIGSDLSADF

-331 QTRGYIPDANRILA
+331 QARGYIPDANRIYA
-345 KDVADITELDVLGTY
+345 KDVADITELDVSGRD
-360 DAVGELTSLKGIE
+360 DAIGELTSLKGIE
-373 YFTSLKHLNCNYNKL
+373 YFTSLKKLNCGGNKL
-388 TSLDLSNNTVL
+388 TELNISNNTDL
-399 ESLNCA
+399 E
-405 DNELTSLDVSNNTAL
+405 
-420 WLLNCSSNFLTLLDI
+420 F
-435 SNNVLLN
+435 
-442 RLYCSSN
+442 LYCSSN
-449 SLTTLDISS
+449 
-458 NTSLRNLYCGSNKL
+458 
-472 TSLNI
+472 
-477 SNNKDLIELQC
+477 E
-488 SSNLLTELDI
+488 
-498 SKNTALITLHCSS
+498 
-511 NLLTKLDI
+511 
-519 SYNTALRYL
+519 
-528 GCVFNSLTSLDVS
+528 
-541 NNAALENLFCGY
+541 
-553 NSLTSLDIS
+553 
-562 NNTTLKLF
+562 
-570 ACHANLLTSLD
+570 
-581 VSNNTALEHISCSNN
+581 
-596 SLTSLDV
+596 
-603 SKNTAL
+603 
-609 WSLVCNSNKLTSL
+609 
-622 DVSKNT
+622 
-628 ALRSLVCNSNK
+628 

-650 LTSLECYDNQLT
+650 LTKLVCTSNFLTSLDVSKNTALT
-662 TLDVSNNTALT
+662 ELWCGFNELTSLDVSNNIALEYLLCFRN
-673 SLECYDNQLTTLDV
+673 S
-687 SNNTALKW
+687 
-695 LHCDSNQLTSLDVS
+695 LTSLDVS
-709 NNTALKWL
+709 NNTALKSL
-717 HCDSNQLTSLD
+717 HCFSNPLTSLD
-728 IRNNKLLV
+728 IKNNTGLMELWCSSTSLTSLDVSKNIALVYLDCDSNSLSDLDISKNTALTHLLCSSNALVSLDISNNKLLEDLR
-736 NFSCYNNPGD
+736 CYDNPGD
-746 GTEFNVAAW
+746 GTKFNVAAW

>member
-12 LSVIAIAAFL
+12 LSVIAIAVLL

-60 QITEGE
+60 QIAEGE
-66 EVMVYVDRASAE
+66 GVMVYVDRASTE

-222 DPKPIKIGSDLSSDF
+222 DPQPIKIGTDLSADF

-331 QTRGYIPDANRILA
+331 QTRGYIPDANRIYA
-345 KDVADITELDVLGTY
+345 KDVADITELDVSGRD
-360 DAVGELTSLKGIE
+360 DAIGELTSLKGIE
-373 YFTSLKHLNCNYNKL
+373 YFTSLKKLNCGGNKL
-388 TSLDLSNNTVL
+388 TELNISNNTDL
-399 ESLNCA
+399 E
-405 DNELTSLDVSNNTAL
+405 
-420 WLLNCSSNFLTLLDI
+420 F
-435 SNNVLLN
+435 
-442 RLYCSSN
+442 LYCSSN
-449 SLTTLDISS
+449 ELTTLDIS
-458 NTSLRNLYCGSNKL
+458 
-472 TSLNI
+472 
-477 SNNKDLIELQC
+477 
-488 SSNLLTELDI
+488 
-498 SKNTALITLHCSS
+498 
-511 NLLTKLDI
+511 
-519 SYNTALRYL
+519 
-528 GCVFNSLTSLDVS
+528 
-541 NNAALENLFCGY
+541 
-553 NSLTSLDIS
+553 
-562 NNTTLKLF
+562 
-570 ACHANLLTSLD
+570 
-581 VSNNTALEHISCSNN
+581 NNTALTKLVCTSNF
-596 SLTSLDV
+596 LTSLDV

-609 WSLVCNSNKLTSL
+609 TELWCGFNELTSL
-622 DVSKNT
+622 DVSNNI
-628 ALRSLVCNSNK
+628 ALEYLLCFRNS
-639 LTTLDVSNNTA
+639 
-650 LTSLECYDNQLT
+650 
-662 TLDVSNNTALT
+662 
-673 SLECYDNQLTTLDV
+673 
-687 SNNTALKW
+687 
-695 LHCDSNQLTSLDVS
+695 LTSLDVS
-709 NNTALKWL
+709 NNTALKSL
-717 HCDSNQLTSLD
+717 HCFSNPLTSLD
-728 IRNNKLLV
+728 IKNNTGLMELWCSSTSLTSLDVSKNIALVYLDCDSNSLSDLDISKNTALTHLLCSSNALVSLDISNNKLLEDL
-736 NFSCYNNPGD
+736 SCYDNPGD
-746 GTEFNVAAW
+746 GTQFNVAAW

-764 FEFSSQNWTYGDK
+764 FEFSYQSWIYDDK

>member
-1 MKKFQT
+1 MKK
-7 IGFFL
+7 ISDYRFFL
-12 LSVIAIAAFL
+12 LSAIAIAAFL

-66 EVMVYVDRASAE
+66 GVMVYVDRASAE

-92 GNLTGATTMYF
+92 GNLTGVTTMYF

-135 STDQTTLD
+135 STDQTTSD

-222 DPKPIKIGSDLSSDF
+222 DPQPIKIGTDLSADF

-261 KISFAD
+261 KISFTD
-267 GKEVTSDLY
+267 GKELTSDLY

-293 DKGLLSLAT
+293 DKGMLSLAT

-309 GEIVPINIDIT
+309 GGIVPINNIDIT

-331 QTRGYIPDANRILA
+331 QARGYIPDANRIYA
-345 KDVADITELDVLGTY
+345 KDVADITELDVSGTF
-360 DAVGELTSLKGIE
+360 DAVGELTSLMGIE
-373 YFTSLKHLNCNYNKL
+373 YFTSLKK
-388 TSLDLSNNTVL
+388 
-399 ESLNCA
+399 
-405 DNELTSLDVSNNTAL
+405 
-420 WLLNCSSNFLTLLDI
+420 LNCSGNQ
-435 SNNVLLN
+435 
-442 RLYCSSN
+442 
-449 SLTTLDISS
+449 LTTLDISS
-458 NTSLRNLYCGSNKL
+458 NTALEY
-472 TSLNI
+472 
-477 SNNKDLIELQC
+477 LQC
-488 SSNLLTELDI
+488 
-498 SKNTALITLHCSS
+498 
-511 NLLTKLDI
+511 
-519 SYNTALRYL
+519 
-528 GCVFNSLTSLDVS
+528 FN
-541 NNAALENLFCGY
+541 
-553 NSLTSLDIS
+553 
-562 NNTTLKLF
+562 
-570 ACHANLLTSLD
+570 
-581 VSNNTALEHISCSNN
+581 
-596 SLTSLDV
+596 
-603 SKNTAL
+603 
-609 WSLVCNSNKLTSL
+609 
-622 DVSKNT
+622 
-628 ALRSLVCNSNK
+628 
-639 LTTLDVSNNTA
+639 
-650 LTSLECYDNQLT
+650 
-662 TLDVSNNTALT
+662 
-673 SLECYDNQLTTLDV
+673 
-687 SNNTALKW
+687 
-695 LHCDSNQLTSLDVS
+695 NQLTSLDVS
-709 NNTALKWL
+709 NNTALIHLNCSFNQLATLDISSNTALINLLCDNNQLTSLDVSNNTALTSLRCYDNQLTSLDVSNNTALTSLGCSSNKLTSLDISSNTTLTGLNCDSNQLTTLDISSNTALTSLGCSSNKLTSLDISNNTALTSLWCDDNQLTSLDVSNNTALTSLRCSDNQLTSLDVSNNTALEWL

-755 FGNDNIPAD
+755 FDNSNIP
-764 FEFSSQNWTYGDK
+764 SSSLIFITGNWNYNGN
-777 TISLNFYIPE
+777 TISINYYIPE

>member
-12 LSVIAIAAFL
+12 LSVIAIAVLL
-22 QSCSKEESPGGPET
+22 QSCSKEESPGGPES

-60 QITEGE
+60 QIAEGE
-66 EVMVYVDRASAE
+66 GVMVYVDRASAE

-222 DPKPIKIGSDLSSDF
+222 DPKPIKIGSDLSADF

-320 SSFDPAFAKEL
+320 SSFDPAFAKAL
-331 QTRGYIPDANRILA
+331 QARGYIPDANRIST

-373 YFTSLKHLNCNYNKL
+373 YFTSLKKLNCGGNKL
-388 TSLDLSNNTVL
+388 TELNISNNTDL
-399 ESLNCA
+399 E
-405 DNELTSLDVSNNTAL
+405 
-420 WLLNCSSNFLTLLDI
+420 F
-435 SNNVLLN
+435 
-442 RLYCSSN
+442 LYCSSN
-449 SLTTLDISS
+449 
-458 NTSLRNLYCGSNKL
+458 
-472 TSLNI
+472 
-477 SNNKDLIELQC
+477 E
-488 SSNLLTELDI
+488 
-498 SKNTALITLHCSS
+498 
-511 NLLTKLDI
+511 
-519 SYNTALRYL
+519 
-528 GCVFNSLTSLDVS
+528 
-541 NNAALENLFCGY
+541 
-553 NSLTSLDIS
+553 
-562 NNTTLKLF
+562 
-570 ACHANLLTSLD
+570 
-581 VSNNTALEHISCSNN
+581 
-596 SLTSLDV
+596 
-603 SKNTAL
+603 
-609 WSLVCNSNKLTSL
+609 
-622 DVSKNT
+622 
-628 ALRSLVCNSNK
+628 

-650 LTSLECYDNQLT
+650 LTKLVCTSNFLTSLDVSKNTALT
-662 TLDVSNNTALT
+662 ELWCGFNELTSLDVSNNIALEYLLCFRN
-673 SLECYDNQLTTLDV
+673 S
-687 SNNTALKW
+687 
-695 LHCDSNQLTSLDVS
+695 LTSLDVS
-709 NNTALKWL
+709 NNTALKSL
-717 HCDSNQLTSLD
+717 HCFSNPLTSLD
-728 IRNNKLLV
+728 IKNNTGLMELWCSSTSLTSLDVSKNIALVYLDCDSNSLSDLDISKNTALTHLLCSSNALVSLDISNNKLLEDLT
-736 NFSCYNNPGD
+736 CYDNPGD
-746 GTEFNVAAW
+746 GTQFNVAAW

-764 FEFSSQNWTYGDK
+764 FKFSSQNWTYGDK

>member
-12 LSVIAIAAFL
+12 LSVIAIAVLL

-66 EVMVYVDRASAE
+66 GVMVYVDRASAE

-92 GNLTGATTMYF
+92 GNLTGVTTMYF

-182 KDGIGQEDISEI
+182 KEGIGQEDISEI

-222 DPKPIKIGSDLSSDF
+222 DPKPIKIGSDLSADF

-331 QTRGYIPDANRILA
+331 QTRGYIPDANRIYA
-345 KDVADITELDVLGTY
+345 KDVADITELDVSGRD
-360 DAVGELTSLKGIE
+360 DAIGELTSLKGIE
-373 YFTSLKHLNCNYNKL
+373 YFTSLKKLNCGGNKL
-388 TSLDLSNNTVL
+388 TELNISNNTDL
-399 ESLNCA
+399 E
-405 DNELTSLDVSNNTAL
+405 
-420 WLLNCSSNFLTLLDI
+420 F
-435 SNNVLLN
+435 
-442 RLYCSSN
+442 LYCSSN
-449 SLTTLDISS
+449 ELTTLDIS
-458 NTSLRNLYCGSNKL
+458 
-472 TSLNI
+472 
-477 SNNKDLIELQC
+477 
-488 SSNLLTELDI
+488 
-498 SKNTALITLHCSS
+498 
-511 NLLTKLDI
+511 
-519 SYNTALRYL
+519 
-528 GCVFNSLTSLDVS
+528 
-541 NNAALENLFCGY
+541 
-553 NSLTSLDIS
+553 
-562 NNTTLKLF
+562 
-570 ACHANLLTSLD
+570 
-581 VSNNTALEHISCSNN
+581 NNTALTKLVCTSNF
-596 SLTSLDV
+596 LTSLDV

-609 WSLVCNSNKLTSL
+609 TELWCGFNELTSL
-622 DVSKNT
+622 DVSNNI
-628 ALRSLVCNSNK
+628 ALEYLLCFRNS
-639 LTTLDVSNNTA
+639 
-650 LTSLECYDNQLT
+650 
-662 TLDVSNNTALT
+662 
-673 SLECYDNQLTTLDV
+673 
-687 SNNTALKW
+687 
-695 LHCDSNQLTSLDVS
+695 LTSLDVS
-709 NNTALKWL
+709 NNTALKSL
-717 HCDSNQLTSLD
+717 HCFSNPLTSLD
-728 IRNNKLLV
+728 IKNNTGLMELWCSSTSLTSLDVSKNIALVYLDCDSNSLSDLDISKNTALTHLLCSSNALVSLDISNNKLLEDL
-736 NFSCYNNPGD
+736 SCYDNPGD
-746 GTEFNVAAW
+746 GTQFNVAAW

-764 FEFSSQNWTYGDK
+764 FEFSYQSWTYNDK